1 MACLG
6 GRMGEGRSA
15 RLDLAAPR
23 AVFAEL
29 LAGAVGQSPLPPT
42 PVAIA
47 YLVDLLEERVREPGR
62 ACPALRAEA
71 LLAARG
77 ELDATRLLGLRR
89 VGDAALFEAG
99 FFAESLLRTPFGA
112 VSTCQAGRLAYGAL
126 SAALAGLAAE
136 PGWSLLYEELA
147 DRFGDFADLLAEVG
161 ERTRG
166 GAQPRV
172 ESLYARYLATESGRD
187 RRRLLSLGA
196 LAPEFGGLLRP
207 Q

>member
-1 MACLG
+1 
-6 GRMGEGRSA
+6 MGEGGSA
-15 RLDLAAPR
+15 GLDLAAPR

-29 LAGAVGQSPLPPT
+29 LAGAVDQSPLRPT

-47 YLVDLLEERVREPGR
+47 YLIDLLEERIREPGR
-62 ACPALRAEA
+62 SGPALRAEA

-77 ELDATRLLGLRR
+77 EPEATRLIGLRR
-89 VGDAALFEAG
+89 VGDGALFEAG
-99 FFAESLLRTPFGA
+99 FFAESLSRVPFGA
-112 VSTCQAGRLAYGAL
+112 VPTCQAGRLAYGAL

-166 GAQPRV
+166 AGQPRIQ
-172 ESLYARYLATESGRD
+172 SRYARYLATGSARD
-187 RRRLLSLGA
+187 RRLLLSLGA
-196 LAPEFGGLLRP
+196 LAPEGRGLLRA

>member
-1 MACLG
+1 
-6 GRMGEGRSA
+6 MGEGRTA
-15 RLDLAAPR
+15 RLDLTAPR

-29 LAGAVGQSPLPPT
+29 LAGAVEHSPLPPT

-47 YLVDLLEERVREPGR
+47 YLIDLLEERVREPGR
-62 ACPALRAEA
+62 PGCALGAEEV
-71 LLAARG
+71 LAARG
-77 ELDATRLLGLRR
+77 APGAVRLLGLRR
-89 VGDAALFEAG
+89 VGDGALFEAG
-99 FFAESLLRTPFGA
+99 FFAESLSRAPFGA
-112 VSTCQAGRLAYGAL
+112 APTCQAGRLAYGAL

-172 ESLYARYLATESGRD
+172 ESLYARYLATGSHRD
-187 RRRLLSLGA
+187 RRLLLSLGA
-196 LAPEFGGLLRP
+196 LAPDGRGLLRP

>member
-1 MACLG
+1 
-6 GRMGEGRSA
+6 MGEGRSGG
-15 RLDLAAPR
+15 LDLAAPR

-29 LAGAVGQSPLPPT
+29 LAGAVDQSPLPPT

-47 YLVDLLEERVREPGR
+47 YLIDLLEERVREPGGS
-62 ACPALRAEA
+62 CPFLRAEA

-77 ELDATRLLGLRR
+77 EPEATRLIGLRR
-89 VGDAALFEAG
+89 VGDGALFEAG
-99 FFAESLLRTPFGA
+99 FFAESLSRAPFGA
-112 VSTCQAGRLAYGAL
+112 VPTCRAGRLAYGAL

-136 PGWSLLYEELA
+136 TGWSLLYEELA

-161 ERTRG
+161 ERARG
-166 GAQPRV
+166 PGQPRI
-172 ESLYARYLATESGRD
+172 ESLYARYLATGSARD

-196 LAPEFGGLLRP
+196 LAPESRGLLRA